1 MPQTLRINSS
11 PMEIFPPIHAV
22 FGPTLVSEITIL
34 NRFCENIIE
43 HRLVQKSV
51 QLGFG
56 VLRKVHGCSG
66 TLVQKMHRCNQRRTY
81 LHRRER
87 RVSIHTLVG
96 LVSRCV
102 RLCRENREQTP
113 ARAVRT
119 DLGRFPG
126 ADGGRKLR
134 QDKEQAS
141 SATLCSV
148 TSARSAGSYGGF
160 QGVPKWGQN

>member
-1 MPQTLRINSS
+1 M
-11 PMEIFPPIHAV
+11 
-22 FGPTLVSEITIL
+22 
-34 NRFCENIIE
+34 
-43 HRLVQKSV
+43 
-51 QLGFG
+51 
-56 VLRKVHGCSG
+56 
-66 TLVQKMHRCNQRRTY
+66 
-81 LHRRER
+81 
-87 RVSIHTLVG
+87 SIHTLVG

-160 QGVPKWGQN
+160 QGVPKWGQNRKNDITSAVVIPPKAYSCKKIMGVMPDIDADFKGKGKFISHLAPNRPPTHPVPISSEIRIHTRWRYSRIAS

>member
-1 MPQTLRINSS
+1 M
-11 PMEIFPPIHAV
+11 
-22 FGPTLVSEITIL
+22 
-34 NRFCENIIE
+34 
-43 HRLVQKSV
+43 
-51 QLGFG
+51 
-56 VLRKVHGCSG
+56 LRKVHERSG

-81 LHRRER
+81 WHRRER

-148 TSARSAGSYGGF
+148 TSARSAGSYGSF
-160 QGVPKWGQN
+160 QGVPKWGQKQKTTITSAVVIPESPQPQRKSRGHAPGRKLF

>member
-1 MPQTLRINSS
+1 M
-11 PMEIFPPIHAV
+11 
-22 FGPTLVSEITIL
+22 
-34 NRFCENIIE
+34 
-43 HRLVQKSV
+43 
-51 QLGFG
+51 
-56 VLRKVHGCSG
+56 
-66 TLVQKMHRCNQRRTY
+66 
-81 LHRRER
+81 
-87 RVSIHTLVG
+87 SIHTLVG

-148 TSARSAGSYGGF
+148 TSARSAGSCGGF
-160 QGVPKWGQN
+160 WGVPKWGQK

>member
-1 MPQTLRINSS
+1 M
-11 PMEIFPPIHAV
+11 
-22 FGPTLVSEITIL
+22 
-34 NRFCENIIE
+34 
-43 HRLVQKSV
+43 
-51 QLGFG
+51 
-56 VLRKVHGCSG
+56 
-66 TLVQKMHRCNQRRTY
+66 
-81 LHRRER
+81 
-87 RVSIHTLVG
+87 SIHTLVD

-148 TSARSAGSYGGF
+148 TSARSAGSYGSF
-160 QGVPKWGQN
+160 RGVPKWGQNQRSNMASAVVIPESLQPQRKNGGHTPERSSF

>member
-1 MPQTLRINSS
+1 M
-11 PMEIFPPIHAV
+11 
-22 FGPTLVSEITIL
+22 
-34 NRFCENIIE
+34 
-43 HRLVQKSV
+43 
-51 QLGFG
+51 
-56 VLRKVHGCSG
+56 
-66 TLVQKMHRCNQRRTY
+66 
-81 LHRRER
+81 
-87 RVSIHTLVG
+87 SIHTLVG

-160 QGVPKWGQN
+160 QGVPKWGQNRKNDITSAVVIPPKPTPVRK

>member
-1 MPQTLRINSS
+1 M
-11 PMEIFPPIHAV
+11 
-22 FGPTLVSEITIL
+22 
-34 NRFCENIIE
+34 
-43 HRLVQKSV
+43 
-51 QLGFG
+51 
-56 VLRKVHGCSG
+56 
-66 TLVQKMHRCNQRRTY
+66 
-81 LHRRER
+81 
-87 RVSIHTLVG
+87 SIHTLVG

-160 QGVPKWGQN
+160 QSVPKWGQNQRDNITPAVVIPESPLPQEKSGGHAPEKMLSWAKKTSSALPSARAEGAFLGRRTPSKIAWQNKE

>member
-1 MPQTLRINSS
+1 M
-11 PMEIFPPIHAV
+11 
-22 FGPTLVSEITIL
+22 
-34 NRFCENIIE
+34 
-43 HRLVQKSV
+43 
-51 QLGFG
+51 
-56 VLRKVHGCSG
+56 
-66 TLVQKMHRCNQRRTY
+66 
-81 LHRRER
+81 
-87 RVSIHTLVG
+87 SIHTLVG

-148 TSARSAGSYGGF
+148 TSARSAGSYGAF
-160 QGVPKWGQN
+160 QSGVKIERMILLLRSLSPPKPTPVRK

>member
-1 MPQTLRINSS
+1 M
-11 PMEIFPPIHAV
+11 
-22 FGPTLVSEITIL
+22 
-34 NRFCENIIE
+34 
-43 HRLVQKSV
+43 
-51 QLGFG
+51 
-56 VLRKVHGCSG
+56 
-66 TLVQKMHRCNQRRTY
+66 
-81 LHRRER
+81 
-87 RVSIHTLVG
+87 SIHTLVG

-160 QGVPKWGQN
+160 QSVPKWGQNRKGDITSAVAFPESILPQEKSGGHAPEKMLSWAKRYLPLCRTPERKIPFCRRTRSRIASQNKE